1 VIFRADGYRPRIQ
14 QWWFSISGPTP
25 NSALFAKL
33 TVPVAHKAGGEYAL
47 EAGGYKLSLTDSG
60 FACRVDVRDLHR
72 SLP

>member
-1 VIFRADGYRPRIQ
+1 
-14 QWWFSISGPTP
+14 
-25 NSALFAKL
+25 
-33 TVPVAHKAGGEYAL
+33 VAHKAGGEYAL